1 MSGGTG
7 LCHTHHGLRAGPVSV
22 PPLAIRLSG
31 SGPANYQEGE
41 RSIRGYV
48 EAARTEGYPVTLF
61 AHP

>member
-1 MSGGTG
+1 VGRVFVILTMDCEPALFQCS
-7 LCHTHHGLRAGPVSV
+7 
-22 PPLAIRLSG
+22 PLAIRLSG